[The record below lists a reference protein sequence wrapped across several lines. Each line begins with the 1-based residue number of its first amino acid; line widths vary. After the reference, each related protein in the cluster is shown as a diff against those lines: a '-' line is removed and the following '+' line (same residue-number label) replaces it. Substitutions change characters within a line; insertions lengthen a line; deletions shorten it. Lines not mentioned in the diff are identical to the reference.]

1 MDTPAVPGILATSRP
16 LKRPARNL
24 RELNASILA
33 EFGIAPPAGASGR

>member
-24 RELNASILA
+24 REVNASVLA
-33 EFGIAPPAGASGR
+33 EFGVED